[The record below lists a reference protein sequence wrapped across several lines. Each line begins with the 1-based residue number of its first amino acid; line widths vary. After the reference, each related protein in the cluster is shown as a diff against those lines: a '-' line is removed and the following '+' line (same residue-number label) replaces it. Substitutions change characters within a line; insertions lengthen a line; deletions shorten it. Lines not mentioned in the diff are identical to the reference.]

1 MMSFKRRHWKLL
13 PAMVVLFVLTACSG
27 DDKPVKGFV
36 MPAGDVAQGEQVFL
50 DFKCHACH
58 TIPGLEFP
66 EVEHELPFEVT
77 LGGEVFRVK
86 NHGELLTAVVN
97 PDQSICMSYR
107 AMMEQTGREVY
118 LTPMPYRGE
127 EMTVAEL
134 IDLIAFLNAQ
144 YVKLQPNYYSGYY
157 HTG

>member
-1 MMSFKRRHWKLL
+1 MSHICRHWKCL
-13 PAMVVLFVLTACSG
+13 PAMVVLLALTACSG
-27 DDKPVKGFV
+27 DDIPVRGFV
-36 MPAGDVAQGEQVFL
+36 MPAGDVAQGEQVFV
-50 DFKCHACH
+50 DFNCHACH
-58 TIPGLEFP
+58 TIPGKEFP
-66 EVEHELPFEVT
+66 ETDTRLPFQVAI
-77 LGGEVFRVK
+77 GGEVINVH

-107 AMMEQTGREVY
+107 LKMQREGREVY
-118 LTPMPYRGE
+118 LSPMPYRGE

-144 YVKLQPNYYSGYY
+144 YTRLQPHYYSGYY

>member
-1 MMSFKRRHWKLL
+1 MSRKCRHWKFL
-13 PAMVVLFVLTACSG
+13 PAMVVLMALTACSG
-27 DDKPVKGFV
+27 DDTPVKGFV
-36 MPAGDVAQGEQVFL
+36 MPAGDVAQGEQVFM
-50 DFKCHACH
+50 DFKCYACH
-58 TIPGLEFP
+58 TIPGKEFP
-66 EVEHELPFEVT
+66 ETDSKLPFSVVI
-77 LGGEVFRVK
+77 GGEVLNVS

-107 AMMEQTGREVY
+107 VRMERAGKEVH

-144 YVKLQPNYYSGYY
+144 YTRLQPRYY
-157 HTG
+157 TGHYIGG

>member
-1 MMSFKRRHWKLL
+1 MSQICRHWKYL
-13 PAMVVLFVLTACSG
+13 PAMVVLLALTACSG
-27 DDKPVKGFV
+27 DDIPVRGFV
-36 MPAGDVAQGEQVFL
+36 MPAGDVAQGEQVFV
-50 DFKCHACH
+50 DFNCHACH
-58 TIPGLEFP
+58 TISGKEFP
-66 EVEHELPFEVT
+66 ETETDMPFTVAI
-77 LGGEVFRVK
+77 GGEVINVS

-107 AMMEQTGREVY
+107 AMMEQAGREVY
-118 LTPMPYRGE
+118 LTPMPYMGE

-144 YVKLQPNYYSGYY
+144 YTKLQPHYYSGYY